1 MEKSDNMGRRL
12 ELLPPLIRLLL
23 WFPMSFGA
31 DVWVGMMGSKL
42 EANTMDATGFHN
54 AMLVISWCAWRT
66 SIFMVA
72 LGVAVEVGPIIF
84 CVNLLLCLFIHL
96 KPRTVGLIL

>member
-1 MEKSDNMGRRL
+1 
-12 ELLPPLIRLLL
+12 
-23 WFPMSFGA
+23 MSFGA

-54 AMLVISWCAWRT
+54 AMLVISWCVWRT

-72 LGVAVEVGPIIF
+72 LGNAVEVGSITF
-84 CVNLLLCLFIHL
+84 CVYLLLYLFMNLMEYHEL
-96 KPRTVGLIL
+96 ALPL